1 MAGEPDLGRSSVG
14 VVTVDDHEGFR
25 RSIRD
30 VIDATPGFELLGEA
44 VSGEAALGV
53 VAELAPALVLVD
65 VRMPGMDGF
74 ETARRL
80 RSSHPA
86 ATIILVSSDDVAES
100 AHNSCGA
107 AAFVPK
113 REFCG
118 ATLTR
123 VWEEHGARPA
133 PRAVLGGQDPTA
145 QADHPRR
152 MM

>member
-1 MAGEPDLGRSSVG
+1 MPGEPDRGRSCVG
-14 VVTVDDHEGFR
+14 VVTVDDHEAFR
-25 RSIRD
+25 RSIRE

-44 VSGEAALGV
+44 ASGEAALGV

-80 RSSHPA
+80 RATHPA
-86 ATIILVSSDDVAES
+86 ATVILVSSDDIAES
-100 AHNSCGA
+100 VSDSCGA

-118 ATLTR
+118 ATLRR
-123 VWEEHGARPA
+123 VWAEHGP
-133 PRAVLGGQDPTA
+133 PEPTA
-145 QADHPRR
+145 GSDHPHR

>member
-1 MAGEPDLGRSSVG
+1 VAGEPDLGRSSVG
-14 VVTVDDHEGFR
+14 VVTVDDHEGCR

-30 VIDATPGFELLGEA
+30 VIDATLGFELLGEA
-44 VSGEAALGV
+44 ASGETALAV

-80 RSSHPA
+80 RSAHPD
-86 ATIILVSSDDVAES
+86 ATVILVSSDDIDEA
-100 AHNSCGA
+100 AFDSCGA

-123 VWEEHGARPA
+123 VWEEHGSPSTA
-133 PRAVLGGQDPTA
+133 PGGLVGHDPTA
-145 QADHPRR
+145 KAAHPPR

>member
-1 MAGEPDLGRSSVG
+1 MPGEPDLGRQSIG
-14 VVTVDDHEGFR
+14 VVTVDDHEAFR

-44 VSGEAALGV
+44 ASGEAALGV
-53 VAELAPALVLVD
+53 VAELSPALILVD

-80 RSSHPA
+80 HSTHPA
-86 ATIILVSSDDVAES
+86 ATVILVSSDDIAES
-100 AHNSCGA
+100 ACDSCGA

-113 REFCG
+113 REFCQ
-118 ATLTR
+118 ATLR
-123 VWEEHGARPA
+123 RLWDEHGA
-133 PRAVLGGQDPTA
+133 PTG
-145 QADHPRR
+145 ADHPPR